1 MRSARISGSC
11 PRTRPVEIGNADGA
25 EEWDAAR
32 PDDDAGYGLI
42 VLINKVPR
50 RIAAVVE
57 GDTATP
63 IFARQTVIE
72 ITRDQ
77 LDIPA
82 GRRGTPLQDDRFV
95 ALRPSSTAPC
105 WLSICATEKS
115 LTLMWSEIV
124 ASDAA
129 TRRWVSIRSA
139 SMAFPSS
146 LMPKHWTSLSRV
158 FKILARSCTFSVL
171 VQTAPLGT
179 C

>member
-95 ALRPSSTAPC
+95 ALRPVKYGTLLALDLCHRKIFDFDVVRNRGIGRGDETVGLDSER
-105 WLSICATEKS
+105 LNGISIQLDAQ
-115 LTLMWSEIV
+115 TLDITV
-124 ASDAA
+124 PG
-129 TRRWVSIRSA
+129 V
-139 SMAFPSS
+139 
-146 LMPKHWTSLSRV
+146 
-158 FKILARSCTFSVL
+158 
-171 VQTAPLGT
+171 
-179 C
+179 